1 MILVAAAG
9 GQDTA
14 IGMRGEKLPNDGD
27 ALFGRSEVVK
37 TEFEKGFSGV
47 NFAACMFQQFLR
59 VGKTQGNADPR

>member
-1 MILVAAAG
+1 VILMAAAG

-14 IGMRGEKLPNDGD
+14 IGMCGEKLADNGD
-27 ALFGRSEVVK
+27 ALFGSGQVVK

-47 NFAACMFQQFLR
+47 NFPACMFQQLLR